1 VKKQILLL
9 IVLILIAQTAFAQ
22 GGASGITVETSSQ
35 PQAIIIAIEFYSAG
49 WAWRPDAIKD
59 ANKIAWVLTNHGFN
73 VQRLYSSQ
81 ATSKN
86 ILKAIDRATS
96 LAGGDGQVL
105 FYFTGHGLRP
115 DTDPQNDYVVP
126 YGANR
131 EMPEQFLAV
140 SKIKGDV
147 TDTIAAENALFIFDT
162 GSTLTETN
170 KDFGTIQELATALSE
185 ALTGSADTNNNGR
198 VEFVELARQV
208 EPKVK
213 KVKIHARPV
222 EEIFISETEVVVK
235 STKIR
240 KKKRRKQE
248 YDRFRPDPFDKMLEM
263 RIDEKMLKLEQ
274 KLEDIDQ
281 MMQDPGKRLPR
292 PR

>member
-1 VKKQILLL
+1 
-9 IVLILIAQTAFAQ
+9 
-22 GGASGITVETSSQ
+22 
-35 PQAIIIAIEFYSAG
+35 
-49 WAWRPDAIKD
+49 
-59 ANKIAWVLTNHGFN
+59 
-73 VQRLYSSQ
+73 
-81 ATSKN
+81 
-86 ILKAIDRATS
+86 
-96 LAGGDGQVL
+96 
-105 FYFTGHGLRP
+105 
-115 DTDPQNDYVVP
+115 
-126 YGANR
+126 
-131 EMPEQFLAV
+131 MPEQFLAV

-213 KVKIHARPV
+213 NVKIHARPV

-235 STKIR
+235 STKIPKR
-240 KKKRRKQE
+240 KRRKQE
-248 YDRFRPDPFDKMLEM
+248 YDRFRPDPFDKRLDM
-263 RIDEKMLKLEQ
+263 RLDEKMRKLEQMDQ

-281 MMQDPGKRLPR
+281 MMRDPGKRLPR